1 MVKHV
6 RTYACHIHGDAS
18 HQRGVR
24 RSGQIRLPISMGTSS
39 STALIRRI
47 YLTHLHAQSYGAVLP
62 EHLRR
67 PAQRHLPLR
76 DRRTLSSCVS
86 ERQHAADVCPEVLV
100 GKCVAAGRDCASVEH
115 KRRMSASSNRIASIL
130 ACTKSPTH
138 STFDPML
145 PKPHDP
151 ATYPHGAFS
160 LPHESAHGANG
171 YRLSLRDDVTS
182 SSARGGHRL
191 VKADR
196 SLPRSAHTGVH
207 PPAQRGRLTTHV
219 ATRGM
224 GGATRPIAART
235 NRPSA
240 SPAHAASRTR
250 YTTRGTCPRSGGDT
264 PPSAA

>member
-6 RTYACHIHGDAS
+6 RTYACHTQGDAS

-24 RSGQIRLPISMGTSS
+24 RSGQIRLPISRTPRRQ
-39 STALIRRI
+39 ALIRRI
-47 YLTHLHAQSYGAVLP
+47 YLTQLHAQSYGAVLP

-76 DRRTLSSCVS
+76 DRRTLLSCVS

-115 KRRMSASSNRIASIL
+115 ERRMSASSNRIASIL
-130 ACTKSPTH
+130 ACAKSPTH

-151 ATYPHGAFS
+151 ATYPHGAFI
-160 LPHESAHGANG
+160 LPHESAHDAKG
-171 YRLSLRDDVTS
+171 YRLSLRDDATS

-196 SLPRSAHTGVH
+196 SLPRSAHTGAH

-219 ATRGM
+219 

>member
-1 MVKHV
+1 MPYTGRCV
-6 RTYACHIHGDAS
+6 AS
-18 HQRGVR
+18 ARRATQRPNP
-24 RSGQIRLPISMGTSS
+24 LAHLEDTSS
-39 STALIRRI
+39 SAALIRRI
-47 YLTHLHAQSYGAVLP
+47 YLTQLHAQSYGAVLP

-76 DRRTLSSCVS
+76 DRRTLLSCVS

-100 GKCVAAGRDCASVEH
+100 GKCVAAGRDCASVEP

-151 ATYPHGAFS
+151 ATYPHGAFI
-160 LPHESAHGANG
+160 LPHESVHDAKG

-191 VKADR
+191 VKADS

-224 GGATRPIAART
+224 GGATRPTAART